1 MKINI
6 SSDHA
11 GFKLKKSIINFL
23 TKSHEINDLGP
34 HSEDSVDYPDFAH
47 KLVTNLLDNDVSMGI
62 LICGSANGISMAAN
76 KHNNIRAA
84 VCWNKEIAV
93 LAKQHNDANVV
104 SLPARFV
111 SENEAIEIVEA
122 FISTD
127 FEGGRHLR
135 RVNKIN
141 CV

>member
-11 GFKLKKSIINFL
+11 GFKLKKSIVSFL
-23 TKSHEINDLGP
+23 SKNYEINDLGP
-34 HSEDSVDYPDFAH
+34 YLEDSVDYPDFAH
-47 KLVTNLLDNDVSMGI
+47 KLVKDLIENKVAMGI

-76 KHNNIRAA
+76 KHKDARAA
-84 VCWNKEIAV
+84 VCWNKEIAR
-93 LAKQHNDANVV
+93 LAKQHNNANIL

-111 SENEAIEIVEA
+111 TETEA
-122 FISTD
+122 FDIIKAFIDTD

>member
-11 GFKLKKSIINFL
+11 GYKLKKSIINFL
-23 TKSHEINDLGP
+23 SKSHEVNDLGP
-34 HSEDSVDYPDFAH
+34 NSEDSVDYPDFAH

-76 KHNNIRAA
+76 KHSNIRAA

-104 SLPARFV
+104 SLPARFI
-111 SENEAIEIVEA
+111 SENEAIEIIEA
-122 FISTD
+122 FIGTD

>member
-11 GFKLKKSIINFL
+11 GFKLKKRVVNFL
-23 TKSHEINDLGP
+23 LKSHEVNDLGP
-34 HSEDSVDYPDFAH
+34 HSEESVDYPDFAH
-47 KLVTNLLDNDVSMGI
+47 KLVNNLLDNDVSMGV

-76 KHNNIRAA
+76 KHKNIRAA
-84 VCWNKEIAV
+84 VCWNKEIAI

-104 SLPARFV
+104 SLPARFIT
-111 SENEAIEIVEA
+111 ENEAIDIIEA
-122 FISTD
+122 FINTD

>member
-23 TKSHEINDLGP
+23 TKSHEVNDLGP

-47 KLVTNLLDNDVSMGI
+47 KLVTNLLDNNVSMGI

-76 KHNNIRAA
+76 KHSNIRAA

-111 SENEAIEIVEA
+111 SENEAFEIVEA
-122 FISTD
+122 FIGTD

>member
-1 MKINI
+1 M
-6 SSDHA
+6 
-11 GFKLKKSIINFL
+11 
-23 TKSHEINDLGP
+23 GP
-34 HSEDSVDYPDFAH
+34 NSEDSVDYPDFAH

-76 KHNNIRAA
+76 KHSNIRAA

-104 SLPARFV
+104 SLPARFI
-111 SENEAIEIVEA
+111 SENEAFEIIEA
-122 FISTD
+122 FIGTD

>member
-23 TKSHEINDLGP
+23 TKSHEVNDLGP

-47 KLVTNLLDNDVSMGI
+47 KLVTNLLDNNVSMGI

-93 LAKQHNDANVV
+93 LAKKHNDANVV

>member
-23 TKSHEINDLGP
+23 TKSHEVNDLGP

-47 KLVTNLLDNDVSMGI
+47 KLVTNLLDNNVSMGI

-84 VCWNKEIAV
+84 VSWNKKIAE

-104 SLPARFV
+104 SLPARYV

>member
-11 GFKLKKSIINFL
+11 GYKLKKSIINFL
-23 TKSHEINDLGP
+23 TKSHEVNDLGP
-34 HSEDSVDYPDFAH
+34 NSEDSVDYPDFAH

-76 KHNNIRAA
+76 KHSNIRAA

-104 SLPARFV
+104 SLPARFI
-111 SENEAIEIVEA
+111 SENEAIEIIEA
-122 FISTD
+122 FIGTD

>member
-23 TKSHEINDLGP
+23 TKSHEVNDLGP

-47 KLVTNLLDNDVSMGI
+47 KLVTNLLDNNVSMGI

-111 SENEAIEIVEA
+111 SEKEAIEIVEA

>member
-23 TKSHEINDLGP
+23 TKSHEVNDLGP

-47 KLVTNLLDNDVSMGI
+47 KLVTNLLDNNVSMGI

>member
-23 TKSHEINDLGP
+23 TISHEVNDLGP

-47 KLVTNLLDNDVSMGI
+47 KLVTNLLDNNVSMGI

-76 KHNNIRAA
+76 KHNNISAA

-93 LAKQHNDANVV
+93 LAKQHDDANVV

-111 SENEAIEIVEA
+111 SENEAIEIVKA

>member
-23 TKSHEINDLGP
+23 TKSHEVNDLGP

-47 KLVTNLLDNDVSMGI
+47 KLVTNLLDNNVSMGI

-104 SLPARFV
+104 SLPARFI